1 MKNSINRII
10 IKLGVSVIVLFFNWS
25 AISFSQELSPIQP
38 KYQSFVN
45 SSTPQLKWNALNG
58 SSSYIVTISTDVS
71 FSNIVQQSPILTST
85 VWTVSPL
92 TTNTYYWKITGTNS
106 NGIFESSTSSFTY
119 WLPSNSTN
127 LSLWLDAN
135 VGTVLDV
142 NGRVNEW
149 HDLSPNNFILAQTD
163 PNKRPYIS
171 ANSLNGLPSLQFLGG
186 QVLSGG
192 DILDLGTNSRA
203 MFFVSKM
210 TGTSQALFGKSIN
223 VVTPGRYGF
232 FRISANSYFIYQEA
246 ADNHLIVPATSNN
259 FSLYRLENNRNLSLN
274 KFNLNNNTLGQQAI
288 NPTFNFNSTFRFLL
302 GAYNNSTDLGEQFFL
317 NGNINEVVFVDTYN
331 PSEISNVE
339 SYLRYKYAPP
349 VDLGKDTSINN
360 FCSITLT
367 APAGYTN
374 LLWSTGETSSSISV
388 SNTGSY
394 WLSGKDIFG
403 FTSKDTIQVNFPEIL
418 EIVDSNFCY
427 QTSTIWDT
435 GLDNSFIFNWNN
447 GLNTPTIAINI
458 QGAYHVQVIDG
469 LGCVKYSD
477 TINFSIDNYELTA
490 SLGNDTT
497 FCSGNYIELVTNASE
512 TINYQWQGNTS
523 SGQSSSYLISTT
535 GDYWLESTNVNGCI
549 AQDTIHVIVSGTAPT
564 AVFTGQNRCL
574 GVSNTFTDGSVGA
587 VGDPVTSW
595 SWDFGDGVGSSN
607 VQNPSYTY
615 ATPGIYSVE
624 LYALSQGGCGS
635 YHTSTV
641 QVYAPPIASYTHTG
655 SCSDQVMQ
663 FTNQS
668 TAGGAAINQYAW
680 NFGQPSLGAMNLSAV
695 QNPYRT
701 FTNGGTFPM
710 SLTVTDAHMCV
721 DDTVMQVVID
731 ASPIIDVFAA
741 DACTNAPIVFTNNT
755 IVQAPA
761 LYFWNFGDN
770 TNSVQPIPTKSFS
783 TDGPHTI
790 TIKVTSAAGCITN
803 DTIQMTVHPYPV
815 PSFDLGPHC
824 KGAYTEMVNT
834 STISSGQIADFYWV
848 VNQIDTFYTDTAYYE
863 ITSIAQQ
870 QIQLFTV
877 SDFGCAAND
886 NLFFNPQGAISANF
900 TVPSTF
906 GAVGEPFV
914 FTNTSQGASNFN
926 WTFGDGTS
934 DTQQDPTHSYG
945 AVWQDSTVQVLLIVS
960 NVLGCV
966 DSADVFLTLAPPSID
981 LEISNLYYQKNGTTA
996 ILGAQLTNKGT
1007 LPLTTAT
1014 LAVYSEEGFVMT
1026 ETWNGNLLPNDY
1038 IIYVFTDQPSLSV
1051 NAEDE
1056 VQSYYCVN
1064 GIGFADT
1071 TAEND
1076 LSNNEVCKN
1085 IEGEAVILKPI
1096 YPNPTVSSLTMG
1108 LIVPVSTVV
1117 SADLVDEQGRIVKLL
1132 INEYTIEAGEYT
1144 FEYDLNS
1151 IANGTYTLR
1160 FTAGGS
1166 TELHRLVVLH

>member
-1 MKNSINRII
+1 MLNISGFGHAFEIAGSGYQEVHTTLSTNYN
-10 IKLGVSVIVLFFNWS
+10 VFN
-25 AISFSQELSPIQP
+25 F
-38 KYQSFVN
+38 
-45 SSTPQLKWNALNG
+45 ALNR
-58 SSSYIVTISTDVS
+58 
-71 FSNIVQQSPILTST
+71 
-85 VWTVSPL
+85 
-92 TTNTYYWKITGTNS
+92 
-106 NGIFESSTSSFTY
+106 STSSINLKRNFTNVATAVVSGISS
-119 WLPSNSTN
+119 PSYNFTTPNPLYIGKYSSANPNYLNGKIAEVLFYNTN
-127 LSLWLDAN
+127 LSTNDRLK
-135 VGTVLDV
+135 V
-142 NGRVNEW
+142 E
-149 HDLSPNNFILAQTD
+149 
-163 PNKRPYIS
+163 KY
-171 ANSLNGLPSLQFLGG
+171 LN
-186 QVLSGG
+186 
-192 DILDLGTNSRA
+192 D
-203 MFFVSKM
+203 
-210 TGTSQALFGKSIN
+210 
-223 VVTPGRYGF
+223 
-232 FRISANSYFIYQEA
+232 
-246 ADNHLIVPATSNN
+246 
-259 FSLYRLENNRNLSLN
+259 
-274 KFNLNNNTLGQQAI
+274 
-288 NPTFNFNSTFRFLL
+288 
-302 GAYNNSTDLGEQFFL
+302 
-317 NGNINEVVFVDTYN
+317 
-331 PSEISNVE
+331 
-339 SYLRYKYAPP
+339 KYAPP
-349 VDLGKDTSINN
+349 VNLGRDTTITNN
-360 FCSITLT
+360 FCAINLT
-367 APAGYTN
+367 APTGFTN
-374 LLWSTGETSSSISV
+374 YLWSTGETSATISV
-388 SNTGSY
+388 NSDGMY
-394 WLSGKDIFG
+394 WLSATNLFG
-403 FTSKDTIQVNFPEIL
+403 VTSIDTIYVNYPAINN
-418 EIVDSNFCY
+418 SPNTNFCDGSSTVWDAELGSGY
-427 QTSTIWDT
+427 TYLWNTTATSQ
-435 GLDNSFIFNWNN
+435 S
-447 GLNTPTIAINI
+447 IAIASP
-458 QGAYHVQVIDG
+458 GDYFFTVTDG
-469 LGCVKYSD
+469 FGCTRKSD
-477 TINFSIDNYELTA
+477 TLTFVADYYAATA
-490 SLGNDTT
+490 SLGNDTI
-497 FCSGNYIELVTNASE
+497 FCSGNYIELVTNAPE
-512 TINYQWQGNTS
+512 TTDYYWQDNFTAGQTSALPITS
-523 SGQSSSYLISTT
+523 SGT
-535 GDYWLESTNVNGCI
+535 YWLESVNVNGCV
-549 AQDTIHVIVSGTAPT
+549 AKDTIQVTVSGTAPT
-564 AVFTGQNRCL
+564 VTFTGQNRCL
-574 GVSNTFTDGSVGA
+574 GIANTFTDGSVG
-587 VGDPVTSW
+587 VPGDPVTSW
-595 SWDFGDGVGSSN
+595 TWDFGDGVGSSTA
-607 VQNPSYTY
+607 QNPSY
-615 ATPGIYSVE
+615 IYSSPGVYTVE
-624 LYALSQGGCGS
+624 LYALSQGGCGA
-635 YHTSTV
+635 YHTA
-641 QVYAPPIASYTHTG
+641 QVEIYAPPVASYTHTG
-655 SCSDQVMQ
+655 HCSDNVFQ

-668 TAGGAAINQYAW
+668 TAGGAVINQYAW
-680 NFGQPSLGAMNLSAV
+680 NFGQPGLGAMNLSAV

-834 STISSGQIADFYWV
+834 STIPSGQIADFYWV

-934 DTQQDPTHSYG
+934 DTQQNPTHSYG
-945 AVWQDSTVQVLLIVS
+945 AAWQDSTVQVQLIVS

-1007 LPLTTAT
+1007 VPLTTAT

-1108 LIVPVSTVV
+1108 LIVPVSAVV
-1117 SADLVDEQGRIVKLL
+1117 SADLVDEQGRIVKVL